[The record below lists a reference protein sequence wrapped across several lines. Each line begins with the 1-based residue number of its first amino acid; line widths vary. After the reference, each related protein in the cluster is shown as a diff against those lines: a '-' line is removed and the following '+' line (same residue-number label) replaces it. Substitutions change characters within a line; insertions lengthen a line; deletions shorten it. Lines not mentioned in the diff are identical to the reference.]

1 MSLTLYYTPMSS
13 ATRVH
18 WALEELGIP
27 FEKVRVDLAAGEQ
40 RKPEYLALNPNGKV
54 PLLVADGAPIFESLA
69 ILLYLGER
77 YGVDKRLYPAEGTRE
92 RLEALKWMCWT
103 SVSLHDAL
111 SRFLRN
117 ASERFPAEE
126 RNPKAAESAKKEL
139 ETMLGILERHLAGKP
154 YVLGNDFSLADVSMA
169 AFMPFLGRLGVDFG
183 PFKEINAWVGRCTS
197 RPALGRA
204 MSG

>member
-18 WALEELGIP
+18 WALEELGVP

-40 RKPEYLALNPNGKV
+40 RKPEFLALNPNGKV
-54 PLLVADGAPIFESLA
+54 PLLVVDGAPIFESLA
-69 ILLYLGER
+69 ILLCLGER
-77 YGVDKRLYPAEGTRE
+77 FGVEKRLYPKEGTRE

-103 SVSLHDAL
+103 SVSFHDPL

-117 ASERFPAEE
+117 NSDRFPADE

-139 ETMLGILERHLAGKP
+139 DGLLAILDQHLAGKE
-154 YVLGNDFSLADVSMA
+154 YVLGGDFSLADVSMA
-169 AFMPFLGRLGVDFG
+169 AFMPFLGRLGIDFG
-183 PFKEINAWVGRCTS
+183 PHKNINAWVGRCTS